1 MLTLNDNIHLRV
13 TLDRLFPVMSH
24 GFFIKSY
31 NRNEQQETDTDTFN
45 FTDCDDWHE
54 NTLTHI
60 LKQNPP
66 AVF

>member
-13 TLDRLFPVMSH
+13 TLDGLFPVMNRR
-24 GFFIKSY
+24 FFIKSY

-45 FTDCDDWHE
+45 FTDCDDWRE
-54 NTLTHI
+54 NTLSHI